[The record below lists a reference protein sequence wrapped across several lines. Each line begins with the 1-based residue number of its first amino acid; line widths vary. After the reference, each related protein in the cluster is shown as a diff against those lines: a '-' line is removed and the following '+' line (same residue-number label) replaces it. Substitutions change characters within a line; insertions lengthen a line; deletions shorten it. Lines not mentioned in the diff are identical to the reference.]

1 MKKKKYFAY
10 GYAFPILFFNGF
22 LSFLI
27 YYAAVGAHLVF
38 SSLFLGLINLYL
50 FVVFFARLCSER
62 IVIEDDRI
70 IISKAKFN
78 PDCKGINKIRK
89 KICFQFKDIKEMREE
104 SGKFLFLE
112 IHYLTITLSTSRCY
126 NFLLFGFS
134 QRRVYK
140 TAIKYFTM
148 YINSNC

>member
-38 SSLFLGLINLYL
+38 SGLFLGLINLYL
-50 FVVFFARLCSER
+50 FVVFFARLCSEK

-89 KICFQFKDIKEMREE
+89 KICFQFKEHKRNERGEWKIP
-104 SGKFLFLE
+104 FP
-112 IHYLTITLSTSRCY
+112 
-126 NFLLFGFS
+126 
-134 QRRVYK
+134 
-140 TAIKYFTM
+140 
-148 YINSNC
+148 